1 MVLCVGSVNEV
12 MKEPDVYGALDVNED
27 LEVLAP
33 DWFLETEGR
42 FVVVT
47 PTSEYREPTANF
59 KDEAGVSS
67 PTGEPFPISLEE
79 WQGVNHVNPENEHV
93 SSVSNGTIDTLV
105 PDKILIK
112 KGEEQRVYR
121 VPRE

>member
-1 MVLCVGSVNEV
+1 ME
-12 MKEPDVYGALDVNED
+12 KDDVYGVLDVND
-27 LEVLAP
+27 DMEVLAP

-47 PTSEYREPTANF
+47 PTSEYKEPTRSF
-59 KDEAGVSS
+59 KDETEVMS
-67 PTGEPFPISLEE
+67 PDGEPFPISLEE
-79 WQGVNHVNPENEHV
+79 WQGVNHVDPENEHV
-93 SSVSNGTIDTLV
+93 SSVSNGTIDSLV

-112 KGEEQRVYR
+112 RGDDQRVYR